1 MSCGFY
7 ILLTLSL
14 SLVIVPGVICTS
26 WKTEPTDVS
35 VRVHQEAILM
45 CEVNDRGSKVVA
57 WNKQG
62 TISVNSQIIN
72 SQYQGRYVIEGE
84 FNLKIFNVTIA
95 DDGEF
100 VCTVQNFTNGNA
112 YLNVLVPP
120 GAPNLQVNDTR
131 PSLNEGDYVSLTC
144 YSSGA
149 NPAPSFRWTRK
160 IDGTKEDVPSSAILS
175 ENVQAKGQSSSQ
187 IVIALRPRD
196 NGAEY
201 MCEVFN
207 SLNAANT
214 LSTTHTFSV
223 FYAPIISFPPAY
235 PQFNILLGSSF
246 NMECLVDANPSATSI
261 VWRKGSSVLR
271 TGTGNSLT
279 HTFRSAQKSDTGEY
293 SCTATN
299 SINSIVLSTQLTV
312 MYAPIIT
319 VPPIYTARKSD
330 DISMRCS
337 VDANPPVTYL
347 QWLKVDGSIGSSGQ
361 DLNLTNISVSQ
372 MGNYSCIAKNRLQ
385 LSNQVAREEVS
396 RGYSYLYV
404 QYKPG
409 DAFISPYS
417 PVKVGEQLTLTC
429 SVNEPGYPS
438 PVFEWRRVETNSIL
452 AQNKADL
459 VIPQVSLSYIGNYSC
474 AATNIIGSGGRS
486 TIQVDIYEPVSFK
499 VQPKPRE
506 TIYHNNTGFTLQCV
520 VQGRPQPNVI
530 WYKDG
535 VRIDQNSDFYTVSTS
550 VNLESAYRYVV
561 TSRMSFQGSGRSSS
575 RGTLLLQDMGN
586 YTCLALS
593 NATGSQQSHTVEL
606 LIFFPPQT
614 DADEKVAATAN
625 DTARLYCIVQ
635 AYPIPQFQWYKGES
649 LLPLGGRY
657 TQEPTVN
664 ISVFMARNTLQIAD
678 VQNVDFGDYQCRVL
692 SNLGTAVKIITL
704 AVKNKPE
711 APTEIVVTSKTW
723 ESVYLQW
730 TPGFNGGES
739 QTFYI
744 RYTSLPHS
752 SHGANDVDVA
762 TADEYNV
769 TGLMPETTYD
779 FKVYGVNKLGQG
791 NHSESIKVT
800 TNRLTFPAIKTV
812 PVFKVED
819 KKLTLD
825 VDINI
830 TYCVRIKVSR
840 NGGTTWS
847 TVILNSVDCFDAS
860 QKSYSVL
867 EDGINKLN
875 ISLCLQS
882 RQEVCGAHVSAEIR
896 QQSNPDLSATGV
908 IAIGAVCAAVLIAL
922 LCVLVY
928 FICRR
933 RQNNAAKDFE
943 NAQNAKQAQ
952 PVNGVNIPAKPKRGF
967 DNPGMDTTEFH
978 EPYRRDGSS
987 GMRGSTNMYSGLNHM
1002 NYHSH
1007 VNTHN
1012 GQPPNGNIPL
1022 DTSYDSQLEKRL
1034 YENEMNRRNDNMN
1047 NEAFN
1052 HNKHTDSS
1060 FHGTPRKEQQQ
1071 YIDLH
1076 PEDHKEGGSFGSGME
1091 SGYSTPDSSKPK
1103 KVIYEVVV

>member
-1 MSCGFY
+1 MLCGVH
-7 ILLTLSL
+7 LLTLSL
-14 SLVIVPGVICTS
+14 SLVLVPGVFCTS

-35 VRVHQEAILM
+35 VRVHRAVTIM
-45 CEVNDRGSKVVA
+45 CEVNDRGEKLVT

-72 SQYQGRYVIEGE
+72 PQYQSRYRIEGE
-84 FNLKIFNVTIA
+84 FNLKILNVTTA
-95 DDGEF
+95 DDGMF
-100 VCTVQNFTNGNA
+100 VCTVQNFSNGNA

-120 GAPNLQVNDTR
+120 GAPSLVLNDTR
-131 PSLNEGDYVSLTC
+131 PSLREGDYVSLTC
-144 YSSGA
+144 SSSGA
-149 NPAPSFRWTRK
+149 NPTPTFRWTRK
-160 IDGTKEDVPSSAILS
+160 IDGITEDVPSSAILS
-175 ENVQAKGQSSSQ
+175 ENIQAKVQSSSQ
-187 IVIALRPRD
+187 IVIALRQRD

-207 SLNAANT
+207 TLNADNT

-223 FYAPIISFPPAY
+223 WYAPIVSFPPAY
-235 PQFNILLGSSF
+235 PPFNILLGSSF
-246 NMECLVDANPSATSI
+246 NMECLVDANPPATSI

-271 TGTGNSLT
+271 TGVGKILSWL
-279 HTFRSAQKSDTGEY
+279 
-293 SCTATN
+293 
-299 SINSIVLSTQLTV
+299 SIYLVTYRN
-312 MYAPIIT
+312 APIIT
-319 VPPIYTARKSD
+319 VPPVYTARKSD

-337 VDANPPVTYL
+337 VDANPPVTSI
-347 QWLKVDGSIGSSGQ
+347 QWLKVDSSMGSSGP
-361 DLNLTNISVSQ
+361 DLNLTNISVGQ
-372 MGNYSCIAKNRLQ
+372 MGNYSCIARNRLQ
-385 LSNQVAREEVS
+385 LSNQIARDEET
-396 RGYSYLYV
+396 RGYSYLFV

-417 PVKVGEQLTLTC
+417 PVKVGEQLSLTC
-429 SVNEPGYPS
+429 SVNKPGYPS
-438 PVFEWRRVETNSIL
+438 PVFEWRRVETDSLL

-459 VIPQVSLSYIGNYSC
+459 IIPQVSLSYIGNYSC
-474 AATNIIGSGGRS
+474 AATNLIGSGGRS

-499 VQPKPRE
+499 VVPSSRE

-530 WYKDG
+530 WFKDG
-535 VRIDQNSDFYTVSTS
+535 VRIDPNDEFYAVSPS
-550 VNLESAYRYVV
+550 VNMESTHQYVV
-561 TSRMSFQGSGRSSS
+561 TSRLSFQGSGRSST
-575 RGTLLLQDMGN
+575 RGTLLLQDIGN
-586 YTCLALS
+586 YTCLAVS
-593 NATGSQQSHTVEL
+593 NATGSQQSHTTEL

-614 DADEKVAATAN
+614 DEDEKVAATAN
-625 DTARLYCIVQ
+625 ATARLSCMVQ
-635 AYPIPQFQWYKGES
+635 AYPIPQFQWYKGKS

-664 ISVFMARNTLQIAD
+664 INVFKATNILRIAD

-692 SNLGTAVKIITL
+692 SNLGTAVKVITL

-711 APTEIVVTSKTW
+711 APTGLAVTSKTW
-723 ESVYLQW
+723 ESVYLRW

-762 TADEYNV
+762 TVDEYNV

-800 TNRLTFPAIKTV
+800 THDLTFPAIKTV
-812 PVFKVED
+812 PVFKLED

-825 VDINI
+825 IDINV

-867 EDGINKLN
+867 EDGVNKLN
-875 ISLCLQS
+875 ISLCLRT

-896 QQSNPDLSATGV
+896 QPSNPDLSATGV

-933 RQNNAAKDFE
+933 RQNNAAKDYE
-943 NAQNAKQAQ
+943 NQNANRQTQ

-967 DNPGMDTTEFH
+967 DNPGMDTTEFY
-978 EPYRRDGSS
+978 EPFELDGSR
-987 GMRGSTNMYSGLNHM
+987 GMSGSTNMYSGQNHM
-1002 NYHSH
+1002 NYPSH
-1007 VNTHN
+1007 ANPHN

-1047 NEAFN
+1047 SEAF
-1052 HNKHTDSS
+1052 NKHTDSS
-1060 FHGTPRKEQQQ
+1060 YPGTPRKDQQQ